1 MCVYLYS
8 HTHKEYTSHS
18 ERVSVRMSG
27 SRQKEFRQNPNKNT
41 GIHAQESS
49 TARLDTYLSIQT
61 KVNVSNTCIPFCLRS
76 VHASCRILNTCELL
90 KVSFCWN
97 CFCISFCLK
106 SAYTRARCFMLFLN
120 TSHPTALLPLVFHQ
134 PYFWKVFFKNEALS

>member
-1 MCVYLYS
+1 MGLCVLMASITAGSHVSTSTTFYLCIFVFT

-27 SRQKEFRQNPNKNT
+27 SRQKELRQNPNKKPCNPCT
-41 GIHAQESS
+41 RE
-49 TARLDTYLSIQT
+49 LDSPSRHLLSIQT

-90 KVSFCWN
+90 KVSFCWS
-97 CFCISFCLK
+97 CFCISFCTKPNASREECVHVHAVLC
-106 SAYTRARCFMLFLN
+106 S
-120 TSHPTALLPLVFHQ
+120 S
-134 PYFWKVFFKNEALS
+134 